1 MFSLDSVMQ
10 MDFKRNLL
18 HSKLHKRL
26 WDDATFRWVFTAK
39 MLNFNVYSLRNKK
52 KTKLLCVIRRLV
64 DGWAAFLMLKPPM
77 SIKNRNI
84 AISIQQFKAI
94 WVHKSLCL
102 FLRWGSFINRV
113 KTSFVSSRSHHI
125 TKIYEKIAQELKK
138 IQLADTSHHLC
149 VYLRSNSAPESEAF
163 LNALN
168 YTQFSI
174 QQWKSTPIASFATNA
189 PPND

>member
-39 MLNFNVYSLRNKK
+39 MQNFNVYSLRNKK

-102 FLRWGSFINRV
+102 FLRWGSFINKV

-138 IQLADTSHHLC
+138 NPTCRYLPSPLC
-149 VYLRSNSAPESEAF
+149 LPSLELYTRKRSLSQCLKLYAIFHPAMKIDANRELCDEC
-163 LNALN
+163 
-168 YTQFSI
+168 
-174 QQWKSTPIASFATNA
+174 ST
-189 PPND
+189 